1 MPFKTVT
8 ETKYSRE
15 ELVKEMLKLPQ
26 KAMRLLWMEF
36 WQILEKHNPGEAR
49 KLLADTMASIYDNKR
64 IETWMEAQL
73 QKKPDIRASHL
84 ALQASQQFD
93 IDRKLAPCLRNT
105 AIRVKARTT
114 RRVKSL
120 SH

>member
-15 ELVKEMLKLPQ
+15 ELLKEMLKLLQ
-26 KAMRLLWMEF
+26 KATRLRWMEF

-49 KLLADTMASIYDNKR
+49 KLLADTMTSIYDNKR

-73 QKKPDIRASHL
+73 QKKPDIRPSKL
-84 ALQASQQFD
+84 AWQASQQFD
-93 IDRKLAPCLRNT
+93 IDRKLEPYLRNT